1 MRLPYLLLIV
11 LLSLSEYISASYKLN
26 FRNIDVQ
33 SGISDNYIQSILRDK
48 YGFMWFA
55 TLNGLNRYDGY
66 QFKHYTTTQLGSY
79 NNDVE
84 SILEDA
90 SGTIWIKGPVS
101 YYYYNRELD
110 IIDNKISPILND
122 YGIEGE
128 VSYLTVDKDFNLWCC
143 VNNTLYYY
151 VFEENNLQSF
161 TLPQN
166 KPVIEIA

>member
-101 YYYYNRELD
+101 YYYYNRD
-110 IIDNKISPILND
+110 RKS
-122 YGIEGE
+122 
-128 VSYLTVDKDFNLWCC
+128 VV
-143 VNNTLYYY
+143 
-151 VFEENNLQSF
+151 
-161 TLPQN
+161 
-166 KPVIEIA
+166 